1 MGEPRRR
8 RLRGDGG
15 LGTSVRHVAREQGQL
30 RAGDGSSLL
39 SACGPLYLSLLCRL
53 DSLMKLAFNFYPF
66 FLLPFT
72 RDGARF
78 YLGTVFPWFGCHW

>member
-8 RLRGDGG
+8 RLKGDGD
-15 LGTSVRHVAREQGQL
+15 LSTLVQHIAREQGQL
-30 RAGDGSSLL
+30 RAGDGSSLF
-39 SACGPLYLSLLCRL
+39 SACGSLYLSLLCR
-53 DSLMKLAFNFYPF
+53 LMKLAFNFYPF